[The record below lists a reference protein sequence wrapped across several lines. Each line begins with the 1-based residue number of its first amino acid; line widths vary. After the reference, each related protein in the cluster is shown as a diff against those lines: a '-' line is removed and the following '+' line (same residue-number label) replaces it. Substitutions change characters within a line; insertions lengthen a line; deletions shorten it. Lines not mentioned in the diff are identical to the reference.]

1 MDEYFASDIMK
12 EQIVTVDSTAT
23 VMDAAKKMD
32 EKNIGCVVV
41 MEKEKPVGILTERDF
56 IKKIVIKEKPLSTPV
71 RNAMSSPLISIDP
84 DATVWELAEL
94 MKLKRIH
101 KVPVVREN
109 KLLGIV
115 TTTDIAN
122 LCSIGSDSEMR
133 QVCQQILLRLH
144 QS

>member
-1 MDEYFASDIMK
+1 DEYFARDIMK
-12 EQIVTVDSTAT
+12 EQVVTVDFAAT

-32 EKNIGCVVV
+32 EKNIGCVIV
-41 MEKEKPVGILTERDF
+41 MEKEMPIGILTERDF
-56 IKKIVIKEKPLSTPV
+56 VKKIAVNEKPMSTPV
-71 RNAMSSPLISIDP
+71 RNVMSSPLISIDP

-101 KVPVVREN
+101 KVPVVQEN

-115 TTTDIAN
+115 TTADITS

-133 QVCQQILLRLH
+133 KVCQQILLRLH

>member
-56 IKKIVIKEKPLSTPV
+56 IKKIVINEKPLSTPV